1 MNVTESQKAEMK
13 VVPLFG
19 GVQEENIPDPL
30 ETLIQE
36 TEILLTEER
45 KLVERNL
52 PLVTESQ
59 FPDQSM
65 FTLDQQLE
73 MLKESVGRIKFYLLD
88 LDDLLPK

>member
-1 MNVTESQKAEMK
+1 MNVTETSKAELN

-30 ETLIQE
+30 ETLIAE
-36 TEILLTEER
+36 TELLLTEEK
-45 KLVERNL
+45 KLSNKEF

-65 FTLDQQLE
+65 YTLDQQLG
-73 MLKESVGRIKFYLLD
+73 MLKESLGRIKFYLLD

>member
-13 VVPLFG
+13 VVSLFG
-19 GVQEENIPDPL
+19 GAREEIIPDPL

-36 TEILLTEER
+36 TEILLKEEI
-45 KLVERNL
+45 KAAPKNL
-52 PLVTESQ
+52 PMVSESQ

>member
-1 MNVTESQKAEMK
+1 MNVNGLEKAEMN

-19 GVQEENIPDPL
+19 GIAEEIIPDPL

-36 TEILLTEER
+36 TEMLLTEEIKTESR
-45 KLVERNL
+45 DRMV
-52 PLVTESQ
+52 VSESQ

-65 FTLDQQLE
+65 FILDHQLGQ
-73 MLKESVGRIKFYLLD
+73 LKDSISRMKFYLLD